1 MVVVVVMVMTMVVM
15 VVLEEVVVDDD
26 DCGEGCM
33 VVVVAIM
40 VMRQTMFDYVS
51 GRCTDLGVLGDG
63 GVRELSQKTRW
74 SHEARRHILG
84 V

>member
-33 VVVVAIM
+33 VVVAIM